1 MLSSQSITPIW
12 LNNLPKSSFWFAS
25 KHAIFNILSQHMS
38 HLAVQFFVSIFLT
51 SQLMNAR
58 TDSLFQA
65 CFRKSDLLN
74 LSDLFS
80 LWFRHRHT
88 FHFYALTHHLFF
100 SLYASPPH
108 SLSVSQSRFT
118 LFLSLTRSFSLF
130 HFYESFC
137 VSSFIQGHSF
147 KNVVVQED
155 LKKISQKDPAMISL

>member
-1 MLSSQSITPIW
+1 MTP
-12 LNNLPKSSFWFAS
+12 LTYEPYCCRG
-25 KHAIFNILSQHMS
+25 
-38 HLAVQFFVSIFLT
+38 FFVATLLT
-51 SQLMNAR
+51 IQLMNAR
-58 TDSLFQA
+58 TGSLYQA

-74 LSDLFS
+74 LSDLFRR
-80 LWFRHRHT
+80 FRHRHT

-155 LKKISQKDPAMISL
+155 LKKISLKEPPMIFFLLNTCLLSLLCLKLHG